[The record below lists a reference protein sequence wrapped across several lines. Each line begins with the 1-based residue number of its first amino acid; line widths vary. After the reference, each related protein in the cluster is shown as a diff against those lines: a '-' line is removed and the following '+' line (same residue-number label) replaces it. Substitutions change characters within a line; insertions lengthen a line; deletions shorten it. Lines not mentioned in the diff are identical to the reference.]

1 MSSNGKLAHD
11 VFVDDPRSLGTR
23 SRRSADFRTA
33 RRRRAD
39 PLSAVSSIEDHLAD
53 EVTVLARAYAEVETF
68 VGLLAHEVRTRLKV
82 AERALARADEEGLQ
96 IAGESTRTLQ
106 ELVEDLL
113 ELARARPDA
122 RANAGEAMRLVLQ
135 DLGDSLEADIVV
147 GELPTV
153 ALPLALLRTVLRN
166 LVVNALEAGAS
177 RVEVFAGPDG
187 AICVRDDGPGVSPAV
202 AAKIFGAYSGKFG
215 GAGLGLTFCRE
226 ILRQR
231 GGELWLET
239 PSTFCFRVR

>member
-1 MSSNGKLAHD
+1 MSVVATVEDDLA
-11 VFVDDPRSLGTR
+11 R
-23 SRRSADFRTA
+23 
-33 RRRRAD
+33 
-39 PLSAVSSIEDHLAD
+39 
-53 EVTVLARAYAEVETF
+53 EVTVLARATIELQSF
-68 VGLLAHEVRTRLKV
+68 VALLAHEVRTRLKV
-82 AERALARADEEGLQ
+82 TERALAQADEDGLG
-96 IAGESTRTLQ
+96 IASENTRTLQ

-122 RANAGEAMRLVLQ
+122 RARAGEAMSLVLQ
-135 DLGDSLEADIVV
+135 DVGDSVEADIVV

-153 ALPLALLRTVLRN
+153 AIPPALLRTVLRN

-177 RVEVFAGPDG
+177 RVEVFAGRDG

-215 GAGLGLTFCRE
+215 GAGLGLALCRE

-231 GGELWLET
+231 GGELWLQP
-239 PSTFCFRVR
+239 PSTFCFRDR